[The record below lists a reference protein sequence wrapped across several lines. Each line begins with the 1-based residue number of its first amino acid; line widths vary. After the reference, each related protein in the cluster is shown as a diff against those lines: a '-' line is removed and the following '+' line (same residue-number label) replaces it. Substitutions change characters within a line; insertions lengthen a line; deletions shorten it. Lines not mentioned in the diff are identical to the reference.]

1 MVGFLEDARPQ
12 AELGVCGQLFTSAE
26 VCGETQTKPGWG
38 GTAEAGEMLQF
49 PPFLPWRALQQKG
62 RHFCPVMCWRGKR
75 NHSHRL
81 RGFWAQMVLCSLWSC
96 QTHLLFHPRPHV
108 NQGGKCSSLLVFL
121 PSHKPFLETRTYWV
135 LYFQSCTWSWHF
147 GENGSVTPHG
157 SRLCQVLPCVIQA
170 CQEDSRLHS
179 HPDFM
184 QSAV

>member
-1 MVGFLEDARPQ
+1 MVGFPEDARPQ
-12 AELGVCGQLFTSAE
+12 AELGVCGQLLTSAE

-49 PPFLPWRALQQKG
+49 PPSLPWRALQQKG

-108 NQGGKCSSLLVFL
+108 TKEVNAALCWFSSPVTSHFWRPGPTGLCTFNHVPDLGILGKMG
-121 PSHKPFLETRTYWV
+121 
-135 LYFQSCTWSWHF
+135 Q
-147 GENGSVTPHG
+147 
-157 SRLCQVLPCVIQA
+157 
-170 CQEDSRLHS
+170 
-179 HPDFM
+179 
-184 QSAV
+184 